1 MIGLIY
7 DLLGKYTFDA
17 FSLVILFW
25 QSQLCILLFM
35 LRHHRRKLFA
45 LRFISGVVLG
55 TLASVG
61 IAVVNTEIGGAADI
75 PVRILCYTAVSAL
88 NLAVVV
94 FSYKESMTEILF
106 CWCSGMA
113 VYQFVGKLYPLL
125 QNIVGKD
132 DKTTISFINDTP
144 GEWYDWIV
152 YFVVQGGLY
161 VLLAYIFRRN
171 DFLHKDA
178 VTSRGIALIAVMTTV
193 VMNGLICVARLYE
206 SESFALNIVVK
217 VFSMAFGLALLFICS
232 ELYARNRSR
241 QEMNV
246 LRQMWK
252 QERSQFLSV
261 KANIDYINAKCHD
274 LKHLFDK
281 LEGKLDEVDLERLKS
296 AVKFYDNS
304 VRTGNEILDVVLCEK
319 ITLCTSMG
327 IRLTCMADGRGIDIL
342 FAAQTY
348 SLFGNIID
356 NAIEAVNAIKDKDKR
371 IISLTVTRRNGRTE
385 ISISNFYEGERNVS
399 GDGLISTGKDDAA
412 RHGYGL
418 KSVRHIVAQHGG
430 ETRIKAENGRFELR
444 ISLPEPN
451 GSGATATPP
460 RVRTRRTERAF
471 PPVRAPA

>member
-1 MIGLIY
+1 MIELIY

-25 QSQLCILLFM
+25 QCQLCILLFM

-152 YFVVQGGLY
+152 YFFVQGGLY

-342 FAAQTY
+342 SAAQTY

-430 ETRIKAENGRFELR
+430 ETKIKAENGRFELR

-460 RVRTRRTERAF
+460 RVRTRRTERSLA
-471 PPVRAPA
+471 PVRAPA